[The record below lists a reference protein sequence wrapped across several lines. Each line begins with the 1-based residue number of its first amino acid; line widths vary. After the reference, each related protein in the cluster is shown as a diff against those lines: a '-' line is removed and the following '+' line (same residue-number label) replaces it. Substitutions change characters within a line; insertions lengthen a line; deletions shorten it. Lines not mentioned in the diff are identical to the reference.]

1 MLAHA
6 ASPVGVEIGSSL
18 RVTAAPRIRFQANP
32 LAAKDES
39 ALPTTHSEA
48 AEPWQK

>member
-6 ASPVGVEIGSSL
+6 AAPVGVEIGSLL
-18 RVTAAPRIRFQANP
+18 RVTAAPRIKFHANP
-32 LAAKDES
+32 LAAKGES
-39 ALPTTHSEA
+39 APRKAHSEA